1 MLRLSNKFS
10 PFTMVETEALF
21 ERNFK
26 TVAEEVLRATKVIVA
41 VDISANDVSAMV
53 TVHSFTKFS

>member
-1 MLRLSNKFS
+1 
-10 PFTMVETEALF
+10 MVETEALF